1 MKNRIQLLIVGVLLL
16 SLSSCITTRAPLQ
29 KDPPTPTPSPQ
40 PTIEPTFTA
49 IPPTSEPQTEP
60 TTASSEQLQPTAQ
73 TQSNTPSYGCELAR
87 LTQQEQAICGTHSY
101 HVDASGVDDCYV
113 VIDGNKS
120 QQTNYERE
128 ITISFLENGLNMI
141 FPSGNQIEF
150 ILSETNFYKNET
162 INDQGNTY
170 YRTFTVV
177 DSGFDWTGSPSND
190 PNPCTFFDYRLK

>member
-60 TTASSEQLQPTAQ
+60 TTASAEQLQPTAQ
-73 TQSNTPSYGCELAR
+73 TQSNTPSYGCELNR

-113 VIDGNKS
+113 TKDGEKF
-120 QQTNYERE
+120 QQTTFE
-128 ITISFLENGLNMI
+128 IDMTLTYTQNSVILTY
-141 FPSGNQIEF
+141 PSGNQTEYLF
-150 ILSETNFYKNET
+150 VESNYYTNET